1 MSFKINNIQLQ
12 RSRTQ
17 TFEIVNSFPYFNNN
31 DICTVVDSAPVGI
44 QDPCDLVSVINNTGI
59 PYTIDL
65 SLYPT
70 NDITFVYSS
79 GNKVVILQLTTNTS
93 ETIGPDNRAV
103 RVYRDNNGL
112 WACMCS

>member
-44 QDPCDLVSVINNTGI
+44 I
-59 PYTIDL
+59 P
-65 SLYPT
+65 
-70 NDITFVYSS
+70 
-79 GNKVVILQLTTNTS
+79 
-93 ETIGPDNRAV
+93 A
-103 RVYRDNNGL
+103 
-112 WACMCS
+112 